1 MGYGVSVAKLY
12 KVEYAP
18 KIELGIKAQEAFY
31 AIFSRYEMANS
42 LDNEYDNDYEINRDD
57 LIALQDDIVNRSEN
71 YIEENEEYIKE
82 QLSMAEMTVEQFIEI
97 LNRLIIESDQ
107 DNEFVVLGWY

>member
-18 KIELGIKAQEAFY
+18 KIELAIKAQEAFY

-42 LDNEYDNDYEINRDD
+42 LDNEYDNDYEINRDE
-57 LIALQDDIVNRSEN
+57 LITLRDDMANRPES

-82 QLSMAEMTVEQFIEI
+82 QLSMANITVEQFVEI
-97 LNRLIIESDQ
+97 LNKLITESDPN
-107 DNEFVVLGWY
+107 NEFVVLGWY